1 MFIRRAFYYWR
12 FAAIFILPAWPFVG
26 WGLFGESG
34 WSLLGLVIAMPILA
48 IALAAIAF
56 LISARASVRTT
67 KLVSWTDVGL
77 LALWHLTIICFGTF
91 SSGVAL
97 WAVLG
102 VAAGLA
108 AFWGSIAQLITE
120 TSQRA
125 RETMAEFER
134 MAAMPGT
141 IPGAVPGT
149 GPATGVPTQRFDR
162 GPVDGG
168 EFIVVEESKPDDRR

>member
-1 MFIRRAFYYWR
+1 MIIRRAFYYWR
-12 FAAIFILPAWPFVG
+12 FAAIFILPAWPFLG

-34 WSLLGLVIAMPILA
+34 WSLFGLFIAMPILA

-77 LALWHLTIICFGTF
+77 LSLWHVTIICFGTF
-91 SSGVAL
+91 SSGIAL

-102 VAAGLA
+102 VVAGLA
-108 AFWGSIAQLITE
+108 AFWGSIAQLIAE
-120 TSQRA
+120 TSRRA
-125 RETMAEFER
+125 QETMAEFER
-134 MAAMPGT
+134 MAATPRT
-141 IPGAVPGT
+141 FPGAGD
-149 GPATGVPTQRFDR
+149 GPTQRFAP

>member
-1 MFIRRAFYYWR
+1 MIIRRAFYYWR
-12 FAAIFILPAWPFVG
+12 FAAIFILPAWPFLG

-34 WSLLGLVIAMPILA
+34 WGLVGLFIAMPILA

-67 KLVSWTDVGL
+67 RLVSWTDVGL
-77 LALWHLTIICFGTF
+77 LALWHATIICFGTF

-102 VAAGLA
+102 VVAGLA
-108 AFWGSIAQLITE
+108 AFWGAIAQLIAE
-120 TSQRA
+120 TTRRA

-134 MAAMPGT
+134 MAAT
-141 IPGAVPGT
+141 PGAVPG
-149 GPATGVPTQRFDR
+149 GLPGYPGVPTQRFEP
-162 GPVDGG
+162 GPIDGG
-168 EFIVVEESKPDDRR
+168 EFIVIEESKPDDRR

>member
-1 MFIRRAFYYWR
+1 MIIRRAFYYWR
-12 FAAIFILPAWPFVG
+12 FAAIFVLPAWPFVG

-34 WSLLGLVIAMPILA
+34 WSLFGLFIAMPILA

-67 KLVSWTDVGL
+67 KLVSWMDAGL
-77 LALWHLTIICFGTF
+77 LTLWHVTIICFGSF

-102 VAAGLA
+102 VVASLA
-108 AFWGSIAQLITE
+108 AFWGVIAQLISE
-120 TSQRA
+120 TARRA

-134 MAAMPGT
+134 MAAAAGPGT
-141 IPGAVPGT
+141 VPGSAI
-149 GPATGVPTQRFDR
+149 PPQPRFDP
-162 GPVDGG
+162 GPIDGG
-168 EFIVVEESKPDDRR
+168 EFIVIEESKPDERR